1 MSPNYILAEEFINR
15 LSETEKIRLCNRTL
29 GQVNESRK
37 SKKELIKNYSAFLD
51 KKIKQ
56 KTVKAA
62 TKTA

>member
-51 KKIKQ
+51 KKINK
-56 KTVKAA
+56 KTVKGA

>member
-51 KKIKQ
+51 KKINK

>member
-37 SKKELIKNYSAFLD
+37 SKKELINNYSAFLD
-51 KKIKQ
+51 KKINK

>member
-1 MSPNYILAEEFINR
+1 MSPNYVLAQEFMNR

-37 SKKELIKNYSAFLD
+37 SQKELIKNYSAFLD
-51 KKIKQ
+51 KKINK